1 MNENNNITLEQ
12 VEKLRAH
19 ANVSYEDARAALEAT
34 GGDMLEAIIRLE
46 KEGKTRSHTASHSTL
61 NPVPMQSNSSGWQYG
76 QGHQGPSEFSRQM
89 RRLWNGFCRLV
100 RKGNENDFEFWRDGR
115 CAINFPVTLLVVF
128 LIFFFWVTVPLMVV
142 GLFFGCTYRFT
153 GPDLDGSGAAS
164 GVNKAMDTAAQ
175 TAEDIKKAVSEDKNN
190 DA

>member
-100 RKGNENDFEFWRDGR
+100 RKGNENDFEVWRDGR

-153 GPDLDGSGAAS
+153 GPDLAGSGAAS

>member
-100 RKGNENDFEFWRDGR
+100 RKGNENDFEVWCDGR

>member
-89 RRLWNGFCRLV
+89 ASAVWSEKAMKTTSR
-100 RKGNENDFEFWRDGR
+100 
-115 CAINFPVTLLVVF
+115 
-128 LIFFFWVTVPLMVV
+128 
-142 GLFFGCTYRFT
+142 
-153 GPDLDGSGAAS
+153 SGA
-164 GVNKAMDTAAQ
+164 TAAAPS
-175 TAEDIKKAVSEDKNN
+175 TSL
-190 DA
+190 